1 MNFKRARS
9 DEQRAERRRKIL
21 DTAAEMLT
29 EMPAAK
35 LSLNELSR
43 RVCLAK
49 SNVLRYFESREAILL
64 ELLDAQVRDWIVAL
78 EDAAEPIAGTP
89 RERGDRL
96 AALLADSLAQRPMLC
111 DLLSAQAAVL
121 EQNVSADVV
130 IAHKH
135 ATMRS
140 AETLVTLVRRHLPE
154 LDPADAQELTA
165 VAVLIATAAWPH
177 SQPTA
182 AVEAAYAA
190 DPVVAALRMD
200 FAAIVGRTLA
210 VTISGLLAR

>member
-64 ELLDAQVRDWIVAL
+64 ELLDAQVRDWITEL
-78 EDAAEPIAGTP
+78 ERTPEPAPGTP

-96 AALLADSLAQRPMLC
+96 AALLADSLARRPVLC

-121 EQNVSADVV
+121 EQNVSAEVV

-135 ATMRS
+135 AIMRS
-140 AETLVTLVRRHLPE
+140 GEALITLVRRHLPE
-154 LDPADAQELTA
+154 LDPDDARRFTG
-165 VAVLIATAAWPH
+165 VAILIATAAWPF
-177 SQPTA
+177 SLPTPA
-182 AVEAAYAA
+182 IEAAYAS
-190 DPVVAALRMD
+190 DPAVAEMRVD
-200 FAAIVGRTLA
+200 FTELVSQALA
-210 VTISGLLAR
+210 VNISGLLAR